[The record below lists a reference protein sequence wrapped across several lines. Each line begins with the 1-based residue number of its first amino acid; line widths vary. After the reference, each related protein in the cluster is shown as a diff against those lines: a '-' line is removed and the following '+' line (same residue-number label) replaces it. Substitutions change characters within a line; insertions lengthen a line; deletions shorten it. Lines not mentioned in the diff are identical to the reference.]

1 MRRERRQWPGR
12 LWINMRAHSHKRAA
26 PAKPWVIPYRLRIL
40 RVDTDA
46 IPTHS
51 AIATLFI
58 LILFSGLI
66 RLVYPHLCLWS

>member
-1 MRRERRQWPGR
+1 VGDTVETLHPE
-12 LWINMRAHSHKRAA
+12 
-26 PAKPWVIPYRLRIL
+26 
-40 RVDTDA
+40 VDTDA

-66 RLVYPHLCLWS
+66 RLQAGLPSPVCLVMTTRDSYW